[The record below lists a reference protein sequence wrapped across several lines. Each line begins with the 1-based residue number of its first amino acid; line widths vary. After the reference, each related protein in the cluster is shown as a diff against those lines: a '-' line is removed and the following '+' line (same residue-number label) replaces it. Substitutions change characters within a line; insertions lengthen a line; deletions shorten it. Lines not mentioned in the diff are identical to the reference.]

1 MFDVAT
7 SLRPGLRSADAALDT
22 ASRALAHANAGD
34 TDALNRAM
42 SASAQAALFSEVLM
56 NAVHARFGEI
66 KAAAK

>member
-7 SLRPGLRSADAALDT
+7 SLRPGLRNADAALDT

-56 NAVHARFGEI
+56 NAVHARFSEI
-66 KAAAK
+66 KTAAK